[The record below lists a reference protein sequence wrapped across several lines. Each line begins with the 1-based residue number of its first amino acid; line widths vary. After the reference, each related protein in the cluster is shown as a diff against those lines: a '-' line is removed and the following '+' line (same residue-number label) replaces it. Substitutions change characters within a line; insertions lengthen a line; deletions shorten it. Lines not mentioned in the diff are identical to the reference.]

1 MILKTIFNIQDK
13 NRKDID
19 NAKDYSILK
28 DLMNEQGV
36 STYLSDY
43 WDKECE

>member
-19 NAKDYSILK
+19 NAKD
-28 DLMNEQGV
+28 LMNEQGV
-36 STYLSDY
+36 STDLSDY